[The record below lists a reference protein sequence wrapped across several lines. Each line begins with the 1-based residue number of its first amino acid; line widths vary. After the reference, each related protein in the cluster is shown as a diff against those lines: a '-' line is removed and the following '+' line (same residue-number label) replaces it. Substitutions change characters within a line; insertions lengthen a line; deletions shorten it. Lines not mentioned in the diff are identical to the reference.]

1 MKLPVF
7 VERRFAE
14 PRAGWKLAGA
24 AFAAV
29 LTSTAAMAD
38 CSGTGVL
45 SVGGP
50 GGVTPFLPFA
60 SGGAVSSL
68 ISAINASNTAFL
80 TQSTA
85 FVSAPPNPAPNQEG
99 GGVWSRAIGGEM
111 TTKNTTT
118 TSNVQA
124 AGVPQPG
131 TITCNNENK
140 LTFAGAQV
148 GTDMAN
154 LNVSGWNLHAGS
166 TVGYIGAKSRDVSS
180 AGPLNP
186 LGGTFEDTLQVP
198 FFGLYAAAT
207 KGGFFIDGQ
216 IRRDFYQNTLNDP
229 LISGLFNQKLD
240 ARGLA
245 FSGNIGFNQP
255 LQNNWFIEP
264 SAGVVVS
271 KVKVDPLNVTG
282 TGLAIFP
289 APGTFPGQLRISD
302 INSTLARLSVRGG
315 TTIASG
321 NMIWQP
327 FATLSVYH
335 EFQGAITSAFDGALV
350 TQTLGVP
357 GLPSGLVSSSNI
369 GTYGQ
374 VGLGISGQIVN
385 TGFLGYLRADYRDGD
400 NIHGYSVNGGIRYQF
415 TPDMLAPTRMYA
427 KAPVLKAPAAFAQ
440 AYNWTGFFVGG
451 SVGVVNGQLDMDY
464 RNPPPLAGFV
474 PTANPRFAGALGG
487 VQAGYDYQTG
497 KWVFGVEGNINA
509 TNARGARPCQIGF
522 IVTCEDKK
530 DWIGTATA
538 RAGYAFWNRALFY
551 GRAGV
556 AFTNTSINAV
566 CNGGGAA
573 IFQITC
579 PTSASQTRAGW
590 TVGFGTEFALTQ
602 NWTVRGETNYYD
614 LGKNTYNLPQPGLIP
629 ALVADVRETGFI
641 STVGLNYRFSPGVVV
656 AKY

>member
-1 MKLPVF
+1 MKTRVF
-7 VERRFAE
+7 EGRRFARS
-14 PRAGWKLAGA
+14 RAAGTGWTLAST

-45 SVGGP
+45 AIGGP
-50 GGVTPFLPFA
+50 GGVTPYLPFS

-68 ISAINASNTAFL
+68 ISAINTANTAFL

-99 GGVWSRAIGGEM
+99 GGVWARAIGGEM

-124 AGVPQPG
+124 GGVPQPG

-140 LTFAGAQV
+140 LSFAGAQV

-166 TVGYIGAKSRDVSS
+166 TVGYIGARSRDVSS
-180 AGPLNP
+180 PGALNP
-186 LGGTFEDTLQVP
+186 QGGTFQDTLQVP

-216 IRRDFYQNTLNDP
+216 IRRDFYQNSVNDP
-229 LISGLFNQKLD
+229 TVSAIFNQKLD
-240 ARGLA
+240 ARGIA
-245 FSGNIGFNQP
+245 FSGNIGYNQP
-255 LQNNWFIEP
+255 LQNNWFVEP
-264 SAGVVVS
+264 SAGIVVS
-271 KVKVDPLNVTG
+271 KVKVDPLNIQG
-282 TGLAIFP
+282 TAI
-289 APGTFPGQLRISD
+289 ALGGPGTFPGQLRISD
-302 INSTLARLSVRGG
+302 IDSTLGRLSIRGG

-335 EFQGAITSAFDGALV
+335 EFQGAITSSFDGALV
-350 TQTLGVP
+350 TQALGVG
-357 GLPSGLVSSSNI
+357 GLPSGLVSSTNI

-374 VGLGISGQIVN
+374 IGVGVSGQIVN
-385 TGFLGYLRADYRDGD
+385 TGFLGYVRADYRDGD

-427 KAPVLKAPAAFAQ
+427 KAPMLKAPAAFVQ
-440 AYNWTGFFVGG
+440 PYNWTGFFVGG
-451 SVGVVNGQLDMDY
+451 SVGVLNGQLDMDY
-464 RNPPPLAGFV
+464 RPLPLAGFV

-487 VQAGYDYQTG
+487 IQAGYDYQTG
-497 KWVFGVEGNINA
+497 KWVFGVEANINA
-509 TNARGARPCQIGF
+509 TNAHGARPCQVSF
-522 IVTCEDKK
+522 VVTCEDNKN
-530 DWIGTATA
+530 WIGTVTG

-556 AFTNTSINAV
+556 AYTNTTINAV
-566 CNGGGAA
+566 CNGNSVL
-573 IFQITC
+573 FRITC
-579 PTSASQTRAGW
+579 PAGDSQTRAGW

-602 NWTVRGETNYYD
+602 NWTVRGETNYFD
-614 LGKNTYNLPQPGLIP
+614 LGKTQYNLLAPV
-629 ALVADVRETGFI
+629 LVADVRETGFI